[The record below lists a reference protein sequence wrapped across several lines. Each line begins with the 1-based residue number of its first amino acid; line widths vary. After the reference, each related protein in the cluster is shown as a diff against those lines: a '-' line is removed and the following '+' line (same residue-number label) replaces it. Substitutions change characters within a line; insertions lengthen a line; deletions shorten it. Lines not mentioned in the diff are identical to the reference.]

1 MITSIQD
8 SSNPSNFLQDFFY
21 QLNVCVLE
29 NLIFMFCTFFFDLA
43 TLTFAEKDHH
53 DTKKEK
59 LQLNSNVS
67 IIILNENTFHPRS
80 IFLFKW
86 ANVQ

>member
-1 MITSIQD
+1 MII
-8 SSNPSNFLQDFFY
+8 
-21 QLNVCVLE
+21 CKIVLYLYVYKLYILE
-29 NLIFMFCTFFFDLA
+29 TLMFCIFFLHLA